1 MLKAVYYAEIYK
13 ILYMYVFS
21 SIYPFVLNVI
31 VKCFYGRQGDFQ
43 EENLVEYSVSFDPR
57 T

>member
-13 ILYMYVFS
+13 VLYMYVFRP
-21 SIYPFVLNVI
+21 IYLFVLNMI
-31 VKCFYGRQGDFQ
+31 VKCFCGRQGDFQ
-43 EENLVEYSVSFDPR
+43 EENLVEYSVCFDLQ

>member
-13 ILYMYVFS
+13 VLYMYVFRP
-21 SIYPFVLNVI
+21 IYLFVLNMI

-43 EENLVEYSVSFDPR
+43 EENLVEYSVCFDLQ